1 MYGLDAISATN
12 GWSMAI
18 AGALIVMSGL
28 SVLSC
33 VISQLHK
40 IAALLEKG
48 LDKKKGKAP
57 IPVTELPPASNTK
70 TPSFNLEDARNSLA
84 PLAEELGEEFDL
96 KVLYEIATA
105 NDLPHIHLS
114 IRSLRESGVIVPS
127 AEGRYRWQ
135 G

>member
-28 SVLSC
+28 SVLSF

-48 LDKKKGKAP
+48 FDKKMGKGLQT
-57 IPVTELPPASNTK
+57 VTAQPPPFCYQGTVIQ
-70 TPSFNLEDARNSLA
+70 FRRC
-84 PLAEELGEEFDL
+84 EEFTS
-96 KVLYEIATA
+96 A
-105 NDLPHIHLS
+105 LS
-114 IRSLRESGVIVPS
+114 GGARGGIRPQSPL
-127 AEGRYRWQ
+127 
-135 G
+135 